1 MPARLSQGAPVGP
14 EPTWRC
20 PECHT
25 VQARAARC
33 WRCAKPVYTCETCR
47 LYQPSVATDLG
58 TCADDL
64 SGPLVSARDS
74 CPCWQSRTT
83 PASAT
88 ERPGLGGLFPELEP
102 EATDANVG
110 RPRRVRGDQPE
121 PSASS
126 IRRAPDRLARS
137 DVGASRRPLRP
148 DIQHAGRAAWVASD
162 EDRLV
167 DAPTIEPGKRLTT
180 EVQRRRRRWFR

>member
-1 MPARLSQGAPVGP
+1 MGS
-14 EPTWRC
+14 
-20 PECHT
+20 
-25 VQARAARC
+25 
-33 WRCAKPVYTCETCR
+33 
-47 LYQPSVATDLG
+47 
-58 TCADDL
+58 CADGL

-74 CPCWQSRTT
+74 RPCWQSRTT

-102 EATDANVG
+102 EATAANTK
-110 RPRRVRGDQPE
+110 RPRRLRDDQPE
-121 PSASS
+121 RRASS
-126 IRRAPDRLARS
+126 IRQAPDRVAPS

-148 DIQHAGRAAWVASD
+148 DLQDAGRAAWVESD